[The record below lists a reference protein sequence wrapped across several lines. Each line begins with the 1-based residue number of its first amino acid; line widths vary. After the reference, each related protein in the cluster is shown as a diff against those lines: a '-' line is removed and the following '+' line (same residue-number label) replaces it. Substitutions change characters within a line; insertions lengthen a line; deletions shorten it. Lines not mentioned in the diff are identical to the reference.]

1 VGLALV
7 CGGLVAG
14 VLPGNAQT
22 TSLPGLVITP
32 TTPAGRQPPKD
43 TKPAVRAKKAAPQR
57 EANAAE
63 PDKSTRGSGQGIV
76 ALVNDEPVTGYEVQ
90 QRATFLA
97 VSGGGAGIT
106 ERARENLKAYAQ
118 QESTNQR
125 MRAILEETVRA
136 NPGKTREQVLAAF
149 EERKKAFVQSLQR
162 QAIESAKSA
171 FIPKFKKQALEELID
186 ERLKLQEAKR
196 LTLNVSDEEADKVFK
211 GIAERNK

>member
-1 VGLALV
+1 MDGTSFAGRWRLAGLALV

-32 TTPAGRQPPKD
+32 TTPAGQQPPKD

-90 QRATFLA
+90 QRA
-97 VSGGGAGIT
+97 
-106 ERARENLKAYAQ
+106 
-118 QESTNQR
+118 
-125 MRAILEETVRA
+125 
-136 NPGKTREQVLAAF
+136 
-149 EERKKAFVQSLQR
+149 
-162 QAIESAKSA
+162 
-171 FIPKFKKQALEELID
+171 
-186 ERLKLQEAKR
+186 
-196 LTLNVSDEEADKVFK
+196 
-211 GIAERNK
+211 

>member
-1 VGLALV
+1 MDGTSFAGRWRLVGLALA
-7 CGGLVAG
+7 CGGLVAA
-14 VLPGNAQT
+14 VLPGYAQT

-32 TTPAGRQPPKD
+32 TTPPVQQEKKQA
-43 TKPAVRAKKAAPQR
+43 KPTAPVKKAAPQR

-63 PDKSTRGSGQGIV
+63 PDKSARGSGQGIV

-136 NPGKTREQVLAAF
+136 NPGKTRE
-149 EERKKAFVQSLQR
+149 
-162 QAIESAKSA
+162 
-171 FIPKFKKQALEELID
+171 
-186 ERLKLQEAKR
+186 
-196 LTLNVSDEEADKVFK
+196 
-211 GIAERNK
+211 